1 MKSSSVIIVI
11 CILLEHILC
20 KNITSV
26 TDPLQRVM
34 AKFNLY
40 QVNIVQVLVLDWALH
55 MRERVVK
62 GQTNLTLKSL
72 KEGERTLVNSFM
84 STVDIEVS

>member
-11 CILLEHILC
+11 SIFLEHILC

-34 AKFNLY
+34 ARFNLY
-40 QVNIVQVLVLDWALH
+40 QVNKRRIDIALDWIY
-55 MRERVVK
+55 R
-62 GQTNLTLKSL
+62 SL
-72 KEGERTLVNSFM
+72 NKLQISIG
-84 STVDIEVS
+84 

>member
-11 CILLEHILC
+11 SIFLEHILC

-34 AKFNLY
+34 ARFNLY
-40 QVNIVQVLVLDWALH
+40 QVNKTALRMH
-55 MRERVVK
+55 
-62 GQTNLTLKSL
+62 LAILA
-72 KEGERTLVNSFM
+72 
-84 STVDIEVS
+84 

>member
-11 CILLEHILC
+11 SLFLEHILC

-40 QVNIVQVLVLDWALH
+40 QVNRIEPHVLSEV
-55 MRERVVK
+55 
-62 GQTNLTLKSL
+62 
-72 KEGERTLVNSFM
+72 RTFN
-84 STVDIEVS
+84 